1 MYSTARITS
10 PIIMFSRRSNLSA
23 TAPASGPKISAGSS
37 EVSQT
42 PLTAYAP
49 PLVPPSFTASVDSAS
64 RLSQSPRLDSDKA
77 IHRRRN
83 GVIDST
89 LDPRAPKGD
98 LKFTAPGY
106 RPGQGR
112 VAHSAKLPP
121 PWLTIRTGTGS
132 FSLITTRRPGLPHG
146 DSPPAIAV
154 GEPAPA
160 AAASRESYPA
170 PPSCRAHPRPQPSS

>member
-64 RLSQSPRLDSDKA
+64 RLSQSPRLDSDRA
-77 IHRRRN
+77 IQRRRN

-89 LDPRAPKGD
+89 PGPRAPKGD

-106 RPGQGR
+106 RPGR
-112 VAHSAKLPP
+112 ATVARSAKLPRPCHDNSEGNGAVP
-121 PWLTIRTGTGS
+121 PGGTS
-132 FSLITTRRPGLPHG
+132 SAT
-146 DSPPAIAV
+146 
-154 GEPAPA
+154 PAPGGQV
-160 AAASRESYPA
+160 PDG
-170 PPSCRAHPRPQPSS
+170 